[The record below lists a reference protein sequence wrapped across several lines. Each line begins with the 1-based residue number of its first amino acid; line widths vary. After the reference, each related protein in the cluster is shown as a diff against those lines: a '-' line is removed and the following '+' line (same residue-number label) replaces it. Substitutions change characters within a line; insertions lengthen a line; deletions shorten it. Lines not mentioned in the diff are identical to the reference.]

1 MNRASKEL
9 LQSRVIF
16 YYICV
21 GQTLKKKALK
31 YMEENI
37 AIETTPT
44 VAPET
49 VVTPTTTEE
58 GDAEARIAVL
68 EEQKNKAIEEAANY
82 KLAFL
87 KEKNKGRHDED
98 FEDERE
104 EERTRRIIKEELAQ
118 SKIQQIDTEKE
129 MLLKKLAREN
139 KELKLANLNKTG
151 TPVATVGTHSEG
163 TPVTDTSVTPEQLA
177 AFKAKGWTDKDIERY
192 KGNLRRYS
200 GR

>member
-1 MNRASKEL
+1 MKTATKSNEYTLVSDYKWGYRNLEDVTNLVPGVMITGS
-9 LQSRVIF
+9 QNVFTNVSSRI
-16 YYICV
+16 
-21 GQTLKKKALK
+21 
-31 YMEENI
+31 
-37 AIETTPT
+37 
-44 VAPET
+44 
-49 VVTPTTTEE
+49 
-58 GDAEARIAVL
+58 EARKGYVVDGQVNNDATPITASFDWDTM
-68 EEQKNKAIEEAANY
+68 AN
-82 KLAFL
+82 
-87 KEKNKGRHDED
+87 GED
-98 FEDERE
+98 FEDETE